1 MTSFVQTAEQHNCFG
16 GVCNNCD
23 NNTDDDTIICACD
36 GDYDEVCD
44 CDDSLVGVCSASGT
58 GLLNG
63 NSQVGC
69 PTGMWGC
76 RDYDTPGCGLG
87 DPGQAQICSDA
98 DVGQCP
104 IIYDLNNANPINATS
119 AVFTL
124 GDSVD
129 GFYDGNPAQLNCS
142 YNAEDFDIADYA
154 YTWQSYGWETQD
166 QDLADQNLNEII
178 IPAICSRT
186 ASSVE
191 SGYEQYCPIDPTIP
205 GGNTKMTDCSR
216 YVLVGDPQGYQQLC
230 QGWYLTSGNQ
240 DLAAQ
245 ASSDYCTP
253 NNTADCKCVNRGNN
267 STFKALELQPVLQ
280 DTNNN
285 CWWLPCSTEPAQ
297 PFLHGQSQIANPCDP
312 AEDICAQVKVAVD
325 NIDTSIN
332 SGESSG
338 VIACGQSDTGGGGD
352 TRNFNAMVLILV
364 AGIIILLLIAV
375 MTIIHII
382 HSKKK

>member
-1 MTSFVQTAEQHNCFG
+1 MTSFVQTAEQHDCFG
-16 GVCNNCD
+16 GVCDNCT
-23 NNTDDDTIICACD
+23 NSTDDGFIICACD
-36 GDYDEVCD
+36 GDYDQVCD
-44 CDDSLVGVCSASGT
+44 CDESLTGVCSASGA

-63 NSQVGC
+63 NSQVAC
-69 PTGMWGC
+69 PVGLWGC
-76 RDYDTPGCGLG
+76 RDYDTPGCGG

-124 GDSVD
+124 GNNVD
-129 GFYDGNPAQLNCS
+129 GFYKSGGMAQLNCS

-154 YTWQSYGWETQD
+154 YTWQSYGWETQAD

-205 GGNTKMTDCSR
+205 GGNTKMSDCSR

-230 QGWYLTSGNQ
+230 QGWYLTPGNQ

-253 NNTADCKCVNRGNN
+253 NDTADCKCVNRGNN
-267 STFKALELQPVLQ
+267 PTFEALELQPVLQ

-312 AEDICAQVKVAVD
+312 AENICAQVKVAVD
-325 NIDTSIN
+325 NIDSNFFSLARPAVSSLAVKVIPVVVETRGTS
-332 SGESSG
+332 
-338 VIACGQSDTGGGGD
+338 
-352 TRNFNAMVLILV
+352 MPWY
-364 AGIIILLLIAV
+364 
-375 MTIIHII
+375 
-382 HSKKK
+382 